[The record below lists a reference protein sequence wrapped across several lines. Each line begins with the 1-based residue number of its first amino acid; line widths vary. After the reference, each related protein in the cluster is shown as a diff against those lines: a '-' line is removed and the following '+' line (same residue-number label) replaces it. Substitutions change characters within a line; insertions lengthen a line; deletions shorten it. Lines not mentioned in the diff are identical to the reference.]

1 MLIIGLGQ
9 IIQFHQDVDKANVS
23 LLLQQLGGDGAE
35 RFNKV
40 LPIPRQ
46 GLCPPSR
53 IHGVHLLFQRLI
65 RRLIDAHDPF
75 NRGPPIPS
83 R

>member
-35 RFNKV
+35 RSPKELPREVRLCWQRERGV
-40 LPIPRQ
+40 LTGATIA
-46 GLCPPSR
+46 GEL
-53 IHGVHLLFQRLI
+53 
-65 RRLIDAHDPF
+65 
-75 NRGPPIPS
+75 
-83 R
+83 